1 MLKQEQGGKI
11 VQQLNAKEVK
21 EKISKYL
28 EEKGPSLPI
37 PIGKHL
43 GMNTIFTSAFLSE
56 MASEGTIKISDMKV
70 GGSPLYFTHSKTE
83 MLANFSQYLG
93 GKEREAF
100 ELLKANKVLRDD
112 LQNPAIRVALRGLKD
127 FAIPYKQNDKV
138 YWKYFT
144 SNEEIK
150 FEPKEEKEAKPQEIE
165 KAQEETRKLK
175 IEIKAKPETQLIK
188 QQSELEKVQGELD
201 EKRKEIELLKN
212 QIEQNSDKKSK
223 PKKDISKKEK
233 AKTAKKLA
241 DEKFLN
247 QIKEILERKAIEILN
262 IEEFDKKQV
271 FAKVKINSQELLLA
285 AYDKRKI
292 ADSDLIK
299 AYKKS
304 LALNLPY
311 HILSK
316 GEPSKK
322 TIEAIEAYK
331 KLSNFEKFE

>member
-1 MLKQEQGGKI
+1 MLNQDERGKI

-21 EKISKYL
+21 EKIFKYL
-28 EEKGPSLPI
+28 EQKGPSLPI
-37 PIGKHL
+37 PVGKHL
-43 GMNTIFTSAFLSE
+43 DMNTIFTSAFLSE
-56 MASEGTIKISDMKV
+56 MAHEGLIKISDMKV

-100 ELLKANKVLRDD
+100 ELIKANKVLRDD
-112 LQNPAIRVALRGLKD
+112 LQNPAIRVALRSLKD

-144 SNEEIK
+144 SKEEIK
-150 FEPKEEKEAKPQEIE
+150 FEPPEVSKVPEPENK
-165 KAQEETRKLK
+165 QEEIKK
-175 IEIKAKPETQLIK
+175 PEIEIKTKIETALV
-188 QQSELEKVQGELD
+188 QQQTELEKIQNELD

-212 QIEQNSDKKSK
+212 QIEQNANKKPKLKKDAAKRLKSK
-223 PKKDISKKEK
+223 E
-233 AKTAKKLA
+233 TKKLA

-247 QIKEILERKAIEILN
+247 QIKEILEKKSIEILN

-271 FAKVKINSQELLLA
+271 FAKVKINNQEYLLV
-285 AYDKRKI
+285 AYDKKKI

-322 TIEAIEAYK
+322 TMEAIEAYK